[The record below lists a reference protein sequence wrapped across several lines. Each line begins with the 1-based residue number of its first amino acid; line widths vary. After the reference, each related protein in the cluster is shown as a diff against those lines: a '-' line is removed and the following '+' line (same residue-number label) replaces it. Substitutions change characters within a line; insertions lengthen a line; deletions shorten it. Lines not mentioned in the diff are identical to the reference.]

1 MWERLLLFMDNVF
14 LFLWTIVASLLSSLN
29 VTACVESVTRHL
41 FSYSRQLSSSL
52 GAERILRFL
61 LWTQSLMFF
70 LLSVSCVLNVLF
82 FAASASAEREY
93 ELLQVLMFTYITAE
107 LKKKKKKEKK
117 NAAQESTSVSFWV
130 CVLTAQSSDLPVR
143 WDHCLM

>member
-61 LWTQSLMFF
+61 L
-70 LLSVSCVLNVLF
+70 
-82 FAASASAEREY
+82 
-93 ELLQVLMFTYITAE
+93 
-107 LKKKKKKEKK
+107 
-117 NAAQESTSVSFWV
+117 
-130 CVLTAQSSDLPVR
+130 
-143 WDHCLM
+143 